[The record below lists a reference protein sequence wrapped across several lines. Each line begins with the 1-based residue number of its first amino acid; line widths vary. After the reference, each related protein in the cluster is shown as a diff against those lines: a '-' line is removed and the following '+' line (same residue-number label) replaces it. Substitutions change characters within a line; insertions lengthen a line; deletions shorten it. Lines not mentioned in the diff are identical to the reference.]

1 MVLILRKNK
10 YKFEIKILGKAM
22 GKNKPAVSGEAI
34 LEMIHI
40 EAILFHSKLCSQ
52 SQ

>member
-1 MVLILRKNK
+1 MVLMLRKKK
-10 YKFEIKILGKAM
+10 YNFEIKILGKAT

-40 EAILFHSKLCSQ
+40 EAILFHSKQCSQ